1 MDGAGADY
9 TKTGKIYGGKKIP
22 RFCVRTCA
30 TFMDVSALYVV
41 YSSEYEFCQSE
52 EAAMYRTITLP
63 NGARILTEHI
73 PNVRSAAL
81 GFFVG
86 AGSRHER
93 AEDNGAAHFIEH
105 MSFKGTSRRSAADLA
120 VEMDAIGGQVN
131 AYTTKESTCF
141 YARCL
146 DRHLD
151 RAGDLL
157 CDMLFDSRF
166 DEGDVELER
175 GVILEEIGMYEDTPE
190 DLCAERLST
199 AVYKGRSLGRPILGK
214 ASTLEHM
221 TGESLRRWQAEHYVP
236 GAIVAALAGS
246 FEERHVE
253 ALVQRLSGRPAAPLP
268 RVREACYLPAVTVRK
283 KAIEQ
288 NHLIL
293 AFPALSYLD
302 EERYALLLLN
312 SILGGGCSSRLF
324 QELRE
329 KRGLC
334 YTVYSYV
341 SDHADTGLL
350 GIYTALSQE
359 QEAGALE
366 TLRAIVG
373 ELADHG
379 PTQEE
384 VDRARDQAQA
394 NILMGLESVQARM
407 SHLGTSA
414 LLYGRVREADEIL
427 AAYDQVTREQLRRLA
442 ERIFPFV
449 GASLSAVGRVRAAA
463 DYREWLEKQ

>member
-1 MDGAGADY
+1 
-9 TKTGKIYGGKKIP
+9 
-22 RFCVRTCA
+22 
-30 TFMDVSALYVV
+30 
-41 YSSEYEFCQSE
+41 
-52 EAAMYRTITLP
+52 MYRTITLP
-63 NGARILTEHI
+63 NGARIVTEHI
-73 PNVRSAAL
+73 PGVRSAAL
-81 GFFVG
+81 GFFIG

-93 AEDNGAAHFIEH
+93 REENGAAHFIEH

-120 VEMDAIGGQVN
+120 REMDAIGGQVN

-151 RAGDLL
+151 RAADML
-157 CDMLFDSRF
+157 CDMLFESKF
-166 DEGDVELER
+166 DEGDVSLER

-190 DLCAERLST
+190 DLCAERLAM
-199 AVYKGRSLGRPILGK
+199 AVYKGHALGRPILGK
-214 ASTLEHM
+214 TSTLEGM
-221 TGESLRRWQAEHYVP
+221 TGEWLRQWQKNHYVP

-246 FEERHVE
+246 FEERQVE
-253 ALVQRLSGRPAAPLP
+253 ELSQRLSALPSAPLP
-268 RVREACYLPAVTVRK
+268 KEREAFYVPAVTVRK

-288 NHLIL
+288 NHLLL

-329 KRGLC
+329 RRGLC

-341 SDHADTGLL
+341 SDHADTGFL
-350 GIYTALSQE
+350 GVYTALSRE
-359 QEAGALE
+359 QEEGALE
-366 TLRAIVG
+366 TVRAMIG
-373 ELADHG
+373 ELAEHG

-384 VDRARDQAQA
+384 LDRAREQAQA

-414 LLYGRVREADEIL
+414 LLYGRVREAEEIL
-427 AAYDQVTREQLRRLA
+427 ASYDQVTREQLQQLA
-442 ERIFPFV
+442 ERIFPFA
-449 GASLSAVGRVRAAA
+449 GASLSAVGRVRSAAE
-463 DYREWLEKQ
+463 YQSWLENQEK